1 LPLAASPEEIPGCRL
16 ARTQTS
22 VIGCTGSAESFQ
34 PDNEAMRDRH
44 RVRVTVCLFITRRAG
59 DTAEDDA
66 VVLRTR

>member
-1 LPLAASPEEIPGCRL
+1 
-16 ARTQTS
+16 
-22 VIGCTGSAESFQ
+22 
-34 PDNEAMRDRH
+34 MRDRH

>member
-1 LPLAASPEEIPGCRL
+1 MRGSPRRRQPGTTSRRTSACCR
-16 ARTQTS
+16 
-22 VIGCTGSAESFQ
+22 Q